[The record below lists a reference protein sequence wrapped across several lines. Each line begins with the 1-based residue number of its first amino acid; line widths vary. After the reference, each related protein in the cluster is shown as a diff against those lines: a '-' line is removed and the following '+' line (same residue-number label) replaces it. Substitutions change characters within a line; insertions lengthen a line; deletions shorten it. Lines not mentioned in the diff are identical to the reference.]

1 MNSKQTQTFDHTPL
15 FFQAQLAQQKTLR
28 RKKKPKP
35 AAVSHQHRVS
45 RHDKEQST
53 PKRSPAQQRGD
64 IYETQAREHLQ
75 SSGCVILGHQL
86 RCPVGELDLVM
97 RDGSTLVFVE
107 VRQRASSTFGGAAA
121 SVTCTKQRRVLR
133 AARWFM
139 RQLVEQ
145 HFGGAT
151 PHCRFDV
158 LAFEPT
164 GLVWHRDAFRLTL
177 DK

>member
-1 MNSKQTQTFDHTPL
+1 MDSKQTRTFDHKPL

-28 RKKKPKP
+28 RQKKPKP
-35 AAVSHQHRVS
+35 AEVCHQQRAS
-45 RHDKEQST
+45 RDDKKDPA

-86 RCPVGELDLVM
+86 QCPAGELDLVM

-121 SVTCTKQRRVLR
+121 SVTYAKQRRVLR
-133 AARWFM
+133 AARWFL
-139 RQLVEQ
+139 RQLVHE

-151 PHCRFDV
+151 PHCRIDV